1 MQRSPLTEMSRLH
14 VFFDLTGVLVV
25 KRVVESHMQM
35 PNNLLLTLMH
45 RLKDFLT
52 SFLAQFEVYI

>member
-1 MQRSPLTEMSRLH
+1 MQRSPLAKMSCLH
-14 VFFDLTGVLVV
+14 VIFYLNGVLVA
-25 KRVVESHMQM
+25 KRVVGSHMQM
-35 PNNLLLTLMH
+35 PTNLSFTLMP